1 MNKNLPET
9 NASEEVDLG
18 QLFTLIGS
26 LFTKFFNFIGT
37 IFTKLFY
44 LFVAIVFFIKK
55 NILILA
61 GAAVLGFGFGI
72 FKEKTKTPVY
82 SSNAVI
88 KQNYDTGESL
98 YNLLNYYNDL
108 IMDQDFQS
116 LSAGLNITL
125 EEARNMVSFQMESV
139 LNNNQKLKVYDEFKK
154 EIDSTLADN
163 IDFEKF
169 LDNSYDYNYAYQR
182 LTVSATQKS
191 LLKKV
196 LPEIIKNIESIEF
209 FKNQQRKDFAELEYQ
224 ERVIK
229 ESLKESDSLQKVY
242 QRVLEKINENPNA
255 QTSIL
260 IDNTGDKSSTKEY
273 ELYANDIKLRRELVT
288 IQREKEEI
296 DKIVE
301 VISSQQDE
309 GILTNS
315 KSLFNND
322 FGYKSYYSVIL
333 LLTAFTI
340 LIGLRFLKYLDQFKD
355 KI

>member
-9 NASEEVDLG
+9 NTSEEVDLG

-26 LFTKFFNFIGT
+26 LFTKFFNFIGS

-61 GAAVLGFGFGI
+61 GAAVLGFGFGM
-72 FKEKTKTPVY
+72 FKQKTSTPVY

-116 LSAGLNITL
+116 LSAALNVTL

-139 LNNNQKLKVYDEFKK
+139 LNENQKLKVYDEYKK

-169 LDNSYDYNYAYQR
+169 LENSYDYDYAYQR

-209 FKNQQRKDFAELEYQ
+209 FKNEQQKDLAELQYQ

-242 QRVLEKINENPNA
+242 QRVLERMNENPNS

-273 ELYANDIKLRRELVT
+273 ELFSEDIKLRRELVS
-288 IQREKEEI
+288 IQRKK
-296 DKIVE
+296 DDVKKIVE

-309 GILTNS
+309 GIISNT
-315 KSLFNND
+315 KSLFNKKL
-322 FGYKSYYSVIL
+322 GYKSYYGIIL
-333 LLTAFTI
+333 FALAFFALL
-340 LIGLRFLKYLDQFKD
+340 GLRFIKYMDQFKD

>member
-9 NASEEVDLG
+9 NTSEEVDLG

-26 LFTKFFNFIGT
+26 LFTKLFNFIGS

-44 LFVAIVFFIKK
+44 LFVALVFFIKK
-55 NILILA
+55 NILILIGA
-61 GAAVLGFGFGI
+61 GVIGLGFGI

-98 YNLLNYYNDL
+98 FNLLNYYNDL
-108 IMDQDFQS
+108 IMDKDFQS
-116 LSAGLNITL
+116 LSEALNITI
-125 EEARNMVSFQMESV
+125 EEARNMVFFKMESV

-154 EIDSTLADN
+154 EIDSTLADY
-163 IDFEKF
+163 IDFERF
-169 LDNSYDYNYAYQR
+169 LDNSYDYDFEYQR
-182 LTVSATQKS
+182 LTVSSTQKN

-209 FKNQQRKDFAELEYQ
+209 FKNEQKKDLDELKYQ
-224 ERVIK
+224 EEVIM
-229 ESLKESDSLQKVY
+229 ESLRESDSLQKVY
-242 QRVLEKINENPNA
+242 HKVLEKLNENPNS

-260 IDNTGDKSSTKEY
+260 IDNTGDKNSTKEY
-273 ELYANDIKLRRELVT
+273 ELFSDDIKLRRELVR
-288 IQREKEEI
+288 IKREKDEI
-296 DKIVE
+296 NKIVE

-315 KSLFNND
+315 KELFKYNL
-322 FGYKSYYSVIL
+322 GYKSFYSVL
-333 LLTAFTI
+333 LLMLTFLV
-340 LIGLRFLKYLDQFKD
+340 LIGLRFLKYLDQFKE